1 MSNIDAARQRQK
13 EDELAKLKRKREK
26 ARMQRD
32 YNRIY
37 KECAARQKRIVRNVT
52 FRHSRLDLPLEEWEE
67 EHGLGDLDYGWAR
80 HRKQRMQPVT
90 DERQLLNYQSGYN
103 FPKLR
108 LGGGVSNDYQTLK
121 DGTML
126 ARASS
131 KIKLT
136 RATLVSSLKK
146 FINLAL

>member
-90 DERQLLNYQSGYN
+90 DERQLLNYQSVHAVHIQFLDNLWYQHHV
-103 FPKLR
+103 KYQ
-108 LGGGVSNDYQTLK
+108 SNH
-121 DGTML
+121 
-126 ARASS
+126 SS
-131 KIKLT
+131 CY
-136 RATLVSSLKK
+136 
-146 FINLAL
+146 